1 MRYLTAGESH
11 GKQLTT
17 IVEGLPAG
25 MPLTSEN
32 INESLLRRQ
41 KGYGRGKRMQI
52 EKDLVDICGGVRHG
66 YTLGSPIAMVVKN
79 DDFKHWEDIM
89 GEDPIDLDQAIRR
102 TVTRPRPGHADL
114 NGAMK
119 YGHRDMRNIL
129 ERSSARET
137 GARVAAGAVA
147 KTLLNHLGVKIVGYV
162 HEIAGIT
169 AKAQPGLTIDE
180 KIEKSEASDVRVL
193 DKDVEQPMRDAIDQ
207 AKKDGDSIGGIC
219 EVVVEGLPA
228 GIGSYV
234 HYDRKL
240 DARLAFAVQSI
251 NAFKGVEFGIGFE
264 ASRRPGSKV
273 HDEIIWSEETGFS
286 RRTNNLGGF
295 EGGMTSGMPIVVR
308 GVMKPIPTLYKP
320 LQSVDIESKEVF
332 NASIERS
339 DSCAVPA
346 AAVVMEHVVAFEIAK
361 AILEQF
367 PNDQFNKLKAAFD
380 DYREEIR
387 CF

>member
-169 AKAQPGLTIDE
+169 AKDQPGLTIDE